1 MGLDLHTCGPPYLAT
16 MVPQTTLKSLTASSS
31 RSAPPN
37 SCKISCNLEG
47 DAHTT
52 PPRPVCSFVLA
63 ALPVQ
68 TVRFLEYAH
77 EDRPLALAS
86 VVV

>member
-1 MGLDLHTCGPPYLAT
+1 MGLDLHTCGPPISPPWCLKQLSRASQFFQSVSAT
-16 MVPQTTLKSLTASSS
+16 
-31 RSAPPN
+31 N